1 MWLNCGG
8 NTHSVEEG
16 EERLFQGEYKHGLDA
31 KGRLILPVKI
41 REELGQRFILTKGLD
56 GCLFIY
62 SPDSWEAFS
71 RKLNGLSTS
80 SRDARRLVRYFIG
93 SSVECEA
100 DKQGRFLIPPV
111 LRAFA
116 QIDKDVTVL
125 GVTDRIELWATG
137 RYEAYQ
143 GDNDESIEDI
153 AGGLDF

>member
-1 MWLNCGG
+1 M
-8 NTHSVEEG
+8 
-16 EERLFQGEYKHGLDA
+16 FQGEYKHGLDA
-31 KGRLILPVKI
+31 KGRLILPVRI
-41 REELGQRFILTKGLD
+41 REELGRRFILTKGLD

-71 RKLNGLSTS
+71 GKLKGLSTS

-111 LRAFA
+111 LREFA
-116 QIDKDVTVL
+116 GIGKDVTVL
-125 GVTDRIELWATG
+125 GVTDRIELWSTE
-137 RYEAYQ
+137 RYETYL
-143 GDNDESIEDI
+143 GDNEESIEDI